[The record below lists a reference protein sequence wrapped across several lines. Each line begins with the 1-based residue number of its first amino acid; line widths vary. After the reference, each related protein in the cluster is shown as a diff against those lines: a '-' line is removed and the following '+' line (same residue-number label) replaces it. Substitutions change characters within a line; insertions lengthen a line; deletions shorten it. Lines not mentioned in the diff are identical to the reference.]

1 MDSKRKSKVESTY
14 KSSDTEEWLDKVWT
28 RKIGYLWA
36 VFFAK
41 LGVHPNTVTILSMII
56 GAGSAIFFASGS
68 WYYGGTHGLIMNI
81 IAVLLL
87 AWANFY
93 DSADGQL
100 ARMTGQKTRL
110 GRILDGAASDVWF
123 VPIYCALVLRVY
135 WHHSVEF
142 SWFGI
147 PDTQTN
153 AIIVAIILFII
164 ALYSGFGCHAGQC
177 GLADYYRQIHLLI
190 VNGKKGSELDTS
202 EQQRKLYEETPW
214 EGNRL
219 WKFFLKNY
227 VSYTA
232 KQERK
237 TPEFQKLK
245 KAVEEKYG
253 GMDNLPENI
262 RQEFR
267 KGSLPLVGM
276 ANILTFN
283 TRAIALYTL
292 CLLDLPWAYFV
303 FEIVIM
309 SLLCR
314 YMNWRHERLCDKLI
328 SEIQ

>member
-1 MDSKRKSKVESTY
+1 MNNNKTKVESTY
-14 KSSDTEEWLDKVWT
+14 KSNDTEEWLDKVWT

-36 VFFAK
+36 VFFKK

-56 GAGSAIFFASGS
+56 GAGSSIFFAFPS
-68 WYYGGTHGLIMNI
+68 WRYGGTYGLVMNI

-110 GRILDGAASDVWF
+110 GRILDGAAADVWF
-123 VPIYCALVLRVY
+123 VPIYCALVLRTY

-153 AIIVAIILFII
+153 AIIVAVILFII

-227 VSYTA
+227 ISYTA
-232 KQERK
+232 KQEKK
-237 TPEFQKLK
+237 TPMFQQLK
-245 KAVEEKYG
+245 KAVEMKYG
-253 GMDNLPENI
+253 EMENLPENL

-267 KGSLPLVGM
+267 RGSLPLVGM

-303 FEIVIM
+303 FEVVIM

-314 YMNWRHERLCDKLI
+314 YMNYRHEHLCMKIMKEL
-328 SEIQ
+328 

>member
-1 MDSKRKSKVESTY
+1 MTSKVESTY
-14 KSSDTEEWLDKVWT
+14 KSNDTEEWLDKVGT
-28 RKIGYLWA
+28 RKLGDLWA
-36 VFFAK
+36 VFFQK
-41 LGVHPNTVTILSMII
+41 LGVHPNTVTILSMVI
-56 GAGSAIFFASGS
+56 GAASAIFFGYGS
-68 WYYGGTHGLIMNI
+68 WYYGGTHGLVMNI

-100 ARMTGQKTRL
+100 ARMTNQKTRL
-110 GRILDGAASDVWF
+110 GRILDGAAADVWF
-123 VPIYCALVLRVY
+123 VPIYCALVLRFY
-135 WHHSVEF
+135 HHHSVEF
-142 SWFGI
+142 AWLGI
-147 PDTQTN
+147 ADTTTN
-153 AIIVAIILFII
+153 AAIAALLLFAV

-202 EQQRKLYEETPW
+202 AQQQQLYDSTPW
-214 EGNRL
+214 QGNRL

-227 VSYTA
+227 VAYTA

-253 GMDNLPENI
+253 SFELLPDDI
-262 RQEFR
+262 RQRFR
-267 KGSLPLVGM
+267 RGSLPLVAM

-303 FEIVIM
+303 FEVVIM

-314 YMNWRHERLCDKLI
+314 YMNWRHERLCKATIKLL
-328 SEIQ
+328 

>member
-1 MDSKRKSKVESTY
+1 MENKVQSTY
-14 KSSDTEEWLDKVWT
+14 KSNDTEEWLDKVWT

-36 VFFAK
+36 VFFKK

-56 GAGSAIFFASGS
+56 GAGSAFFFAYGS
-68 WYYGGTHGLIMNI
+68 WYYSGGHGLLMNV

-100 ARMTGQKTRL
+100 ARMTNQKTRL
-110 GRILDGAASDVWF
+110 GRILDGAASEVWF
-123 VPIYCALVLRVY
+123 IPIYCALVLRFY
-135 WHHSVEF
+135 HHHSLEF
-142 SWFGI
+142 GWLGI
-147 PDTQTN
+147 ADNETN
-153 AIIVAIILFII
+153 AAIAALLLFAV
-164 ALYSGFGCHAGQC
+164 ALYSGFVCHAGQC

-202 EQQRKLYEETPW
+202 AQQRQLYDTTPW
-214 EGNRL
+214 QGNRL

-227 VSYTA
+227 VAYTA
-232 KQERK
+232 KQERR
-237 TPEFQKLK
+237 TPEFQKLRA
-245 KAVEEKYG
+245 AVEKKYG
-253 GMDNLPENI
+253 SFENLPQSV
-262 RQEFR
+262 RQHFR
-267 KGSLPLVGM
+267 KASLPLVGM

-303 FEIVIM
+303 FEVIIM

-314 YMNWRHERLCDKLI
+314 YMNRRHERLCQTTLE
-328 SEIQ
+328 EIERP